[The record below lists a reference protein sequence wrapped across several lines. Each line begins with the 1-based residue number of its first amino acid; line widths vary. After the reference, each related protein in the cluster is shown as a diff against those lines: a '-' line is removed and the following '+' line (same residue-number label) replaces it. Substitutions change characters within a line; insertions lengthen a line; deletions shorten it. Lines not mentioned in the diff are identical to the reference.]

1 MEAEQYFGLQVA
13 TRKRSAQWRSH
24 SGHKHSVD
32 RRRNRMAYRRV
43 ALVGRAVER
52 HFAEYRGRIGFELR
66 VTTLGHIQRGGIPSS
81 SDRLLATISG
91 WRCDRAPCPR
101 RTGANGW
108 DFEGKGRCHS
118 GLASRVSGLA
128 SHPLTMLPHRP
139 YLHRDFSTVR
149 AVWQKPL

>member
-13 TRKRSAQWRSH
+13 TLKRSAQWRSY

-32 RRRNRMAYRRV
+32 RRRNRMTYRRV

-66 VTTLGHIQRGGIPSS
+66 VTTLGHVQRGGIPSF

-108 DFEGKGRCHS
+108 DLRGKAAAMPG
-118 GLASRVSGLA
+118 
-128 SHPLTMLPHRP
+128 
-139 YLHRDFSTVR
+139 
-149 AVWQKPL
+149 